1 MIDIPMSLTTIAAS
15 SGNGLLPDPEATGA
29 KSSEVVM
36 SLARL
41 GLGSS
46 KDSILF
52 LFIFLAAFSTPVDDS
67 AAQLQLREI

>member
-1 MIDIPMSLTTIAAS
+1 MGL
-15 SGNGLLPDPEATGA
+15 SGAEKEGLSGAEKEGLPDPEATGV
-29 KSSEVVM
+29 KSSGAEVVVM

-52 LFIFLAAFSTPVDDS
+52 LFIF
-67 AAQLQLREI
+67 